1 MEKDVEQRIKEKY
14 ALIDKTD
21 ARQLAEAQKAGLTAM
36 NDDMVGDL
44 DGQGFGL
51 GQATKDMKAQR
62 SELVNVTK
70 RNRSRNNQK
79 TT

>member
-1 MEKDVEQRIKEKY
+1 MEKDVELRIKEKY

-21 ARQLAEAQKAGLTAM
+21 AKQLAEAQKAGLTTM

-51 GQATKDMKAQR
+51 GQASRDMKAPR

-70 RNRSRNNQK
+70 RNRSRNTQK
-79 TT
+79 ST

>member
-21 ARQLAEAQKAGLTAM
+21 AKQLAEAQKAGLAPM
-36 NDDMVGDL
+36 NDDLVGDL

-51 GQATKDMKAQR
+51 GQAPKDMKAQR

-79 TT
+79 NT